1 MCSAYSVF
9 TCLSRSCF
17 YSVTITLSNFYFIQ
31 LGEEVTENYYPVFH
45 IMPREVRQEF
55 LKSHYCFECNCL
67 ACEKNYLTLSELKK
81 STILPWRC
89 FECHGYFENGLCL
102 DCQKKI
108 NVEEM
113 IKKLDKIKKTIDEN
127 QIESAS
133 PSCNWKNTYAAF
145 CKNMGKLTTI
155 LGPNCE
161 IVVEN
166 EDFLR
171 KLLPKLFGNK
181 SNVS

>member
-1 MCSAYSVF
+1 MF
-9 TCLSRSCF
+9 
-17 YSVTITLSNFYFIQ
+17 FYFFQ
-31 LGEEVTENYYPVFH
+31 LGEEVTENYYPVFT
-45 IMPREVRQEF
+45 IMPKEVRQEF

-67 ACEKNYLTLSELKK
+67 ACEKNYLTLPELKK
-81 STILPWRC
+81 STVLPWRC
-89 FECHGYFENGLCL
+89 LKCHGYFENGLCL
-102 DCQKKI
+102 DCQKKM

-113 IKKLDKIKKTIDEN
+113 MKKLEDIKKSINENKTTSDSSNYNLID
-127 QIESAS
+127 
-133 PSCNWKNTYAAF
+133 TYADF

-171 KLLPKLFGNK
+171 KLLSKLFGNK
-181 SNVS
+181 ST

>member
-1 MCSAYSVF
+1 MF
-9 TCLSRSCF
+9 
-17 YSVTITLSNFYFIQ
+17 FYFIQ
-31 LGEEVTENYYPVFH
+31 LGEEVTENYYPVFT
-45 IMPREVRQEF
+45 IMPKDVRQEF

-81 STILPWRC
+81 STVLPWRC
-89 FECHGYFENGLCL
+89 SKCHGYFENGLCL
-102 DCQKKI
+102 DCQKKM

-113 IKKLDKIKKTIDEN
+113 TKKLEDIKKSINENKTTSDSDYN
-127 QIESAS
+127 L
-133 PSCNWKNTYAAF
+133 NDTYAAF

-171 KLLPKLFGNK
+171 KLLSKLFGNK
-181 SNVS
+181 ST